1 MYEPLINKRLSAAY
15 KPFYKQKNA
24 EDTIN
29 K

>member
-1 MYEPLINKRLSAAY
+1 MYEPLINKRLTAAY
-15 KPFYKQKNA
+15 QPFYKQKNA